1 VRTAAAILLSVTALA
16 AADPSVTSVGVGTRA
31 YGMGNNF
38 TALSNDFSSL
48 YWNPAGMAF
57 VVAREAHLA
66 LDWNRMGASVD
77 FGDQTTDASMKR
89 FKISSGGL
97 LRSLPTTR
105 GGYAF
110 ALGFLS
116 PYLLDDL
123 RYMSGNDVYRGSAPL
138 PGFSDT
144 LFNGD
149 TLQRRRSN
157 RYVTGQLNLWSMGM
171 GWQIAPGLGFGF
183 SLGLLTGSENSR
195 AEKVTATQ
203 RGEFGDTVF
212 IFESTYFGYDARIG
226 FLYAPSR
233 FFSFGCRIDLP
244 RLAKVAE
251 NDILIDGLDPYGSD
265 EFTSFG
271 VLQLPLTGAF
281 GIAINAPFATI
292 TADATAR
299 APFSGAPPYSDGSYW
314 KGGGG
319 MGLEVPV
326 PWIASLVRGGYSY
339 SKFDLSPMQI
349 DWDEG
354 GVDPGEK
361 ITVLRNRYL
370 VTGGYSLLLG
380 SSISLEAAYGYEH
393 WSFSSTEPEWESEL
407 VERHYTHR
415 AMASV
420 AIRY

>member
-1 VRTAAAILLSVTALA
+1 VRTVAAILLSVAVLA
-16 AADPSVTSVGVGTRA
+16 GADPTATSVGAGTRA

-57 VVAREAHLA
+57 VVAREAHIA
-66 LDWNRMGASVD
+66 VDWNQQDMTGILSGDTASNSVE
-77 FGDQTTDASMKR
+77 R
-89 FKISSGGL
+89 LRVSSGGL
-97 LRSLPTTR
+97 VRALPTTR

-116 PYLLDDL
+116 PWLLDDVSAMTG
-123 RYMSGNDVYRGSAPL
+123 YDVYRGSTPY
-138 PGFSDT
+138 PGFADTLWPGDT
-144 LFNGD
+144 LFRDHHDGV
-149 TLQRRRSN
+149 SK
-157 RYVTGQLNLWSMGM
+157 GSCNLWSMGM
-171 GWQIAPGLGFGF
+171 GWQIAPNLGFGF
-183 SLGLLTGSENSR
+183 SLGLLMGSEQRDNDFVSHFGQRSFRNVAISIER
-195 AEKVTATQ
+195 A
-203 RGEFGDTVF
+203 
-212 IFESTYFGYDARIG
+212 YFGYDARVG
-226 FLYAPSR
+226 LMYKPHPAVSL
-233 FFSFGCRIDLP
+233 GCRVELP

-251 NDILIDGLDPYGSD
+251 NYQEINWLATSESYEQSD
-265 EFTSFG
+265 FG
-271 VLQLPLTGAF
+271 VLKSSFSGAF
-281 GIAINAPFATI
+281 GVAINAPFATI
-292 TADATAR
+292 VADVTAR
-299 APFSGAPPYSDGSYW
+299 APFSGAPPHSDGSYW
-314 KGGGG
+314 KGSGG

-361 ITVLRNRYL
+361 ITVLRNRHL

-380 SSISLEAAYGYEH
+380 SSISLEAAYGYER
-393 WSFSSTEPEWESEL
+393 WSFSSTDPEWESEI

>member
-1 VRTAAAILLSVTALA
+1 VRIIAAILLFEAALA
-16 AADPSVTSVGVGTRA
+16 IADPSVSSVGVGARA

-66 LDWNRMGASVD
+66 LDWNRRGASVD
-77 FGDQTTDASMKR
+77 FGDQTTDAAMKR
-89 FKISSGGL
+89 FKVSSGGL

-116 PYLLDDL
+116 PYILDDL
-123 RYMSGNDVYRGSAPL
+123 RYMSGDDVYRGSAPL

-144 LFNGD
+144 LFVGD
-149 TLQRRRSN
+149 TLQRKMSN
-157 RYVTGQLNLWSMGM
+157 RYVKGQLNIWSMGM

-183 SLGLLTGSENSR
+183 SLGLLTGDENSR
-195 AEKVTATQ
+195 AEKVTATR
-203 RGEFGDTVF
+203 RGEFGDTIF
-212 IFESTYFGYDARIG
+212 IFESAYFGYDARIG
-226 FLYAPSR
+226 FLYAPSKL
-233 FFSFGCRIDLP
+233 FSFGCRFELP

-251 NDILIDGLDPYGSD
+251 NAILLDGLDPNGSD
-265 EFTSFG
+265 EWTNFG
-271 VLQLPLTGAF
+271 VLQLPFIGAF
-281 GIAINAPFATI
+281 GVAVNAPFATI

-299 APFSGAPPYSDGSYW
+299 APFSGAPLHSDGSYW

-339 SKFDLSPMQI
+339 GQFDLSSMQI
-349 DWDEG
+349 DWDEW
-354 GVDPGEK
+354 GVDPGEG
-361 ITVLRNRYL
+361 ISVLRNRHL
-370 VTGGYSLLLG
+370 FTAGYSLLFG
-380 SSISLEAAYGYEH
+380 GSISFEAAYGYERR
-393 WSFSSTEPEWESEL
+393 SFSSTDPAWESEI
-407 VERHYTHR
+407 VERHHTHR
-415 AMASV
+415 VMASA